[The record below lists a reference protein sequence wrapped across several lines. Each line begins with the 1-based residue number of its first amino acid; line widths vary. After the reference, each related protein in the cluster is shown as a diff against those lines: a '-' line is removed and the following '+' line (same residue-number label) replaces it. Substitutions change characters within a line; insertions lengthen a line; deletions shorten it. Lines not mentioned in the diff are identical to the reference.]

1 MAACVDSAV
10 VVEVRH
16 PLGRIALDVRLD
28 AGHETLA
35 LIGPSGSGKTS
46 VLLSIAGLLE
56 PEWGRVSIAGRPEVD
71 TERSI
76 NMRPEE
82 RRVGMVFQDGA
93 LFPNMSVARNVAY
106 GLYPRP
112 LSRAERKARVAETL
126 GRFRISTLASAKPT
140 SISGGERQR
149 VALARAVATTP
160 DVLLLDEP
168 LSALD
173 SVTKAHVAAELA
185 QWLADLRL
193 PTILVS
199 HDFSDVVG
207 LADRVAVIE
216 EGHIVQA
223 GTTSEVLRAPKSA
236 FVAAFAGINFFSGA
250 ASRRDGCT
258 EVKISDDVLM
268 VSTDTV
274 TGPVGAIV
282 RPWDVTLST
291 EALESSALNSLRGPV
306 IQVAEVGSVVRVTVG
321 SVPPIV
327 AEVTSESAGRL
338 GLVAGRPIIATW
350 KAAATRLVP
359 KNGSGAAA
367 LTAGNQDTG

>member
-1 MAACVDSAV
+1 MTVAAHVDAALTV
-10 VVEVRH
+10 QLRH
-16 PLGRIALDVRLD
+16 KLGRIALDVQLD
-28 AGHETLA
+28 ARRETLA

-46 VLLSIAGLLE
+46 VLLSIAGLLS
-56 PEWGRVSIAGRPEVD
+56 PDWGRISVAGCALVD

-76 NMRPEE
+76 RLRPEE

-93 LFPNMSVARNVAY
+93 LFPNMSVARNVGY

-112 LSRAERKARVAETL
+112 SSRPERKARVAETL
-126 GRFRISTLASAKPT
+126 DRFRISRLASSKPT
-140 SISGGERQR
+140 AISGGERQR

-160 DVLLLDEP
+160 QVLLLDEP

-173 SVTKAHVAAELA
+173 SVTKAHIAAELA

-216 EGHIVQA
+216 EGRIVQS
-223 GTTSEVLRAPKSA
+223 GTTTEVLRAPESA
-236 FVAAFAGINFFSGA
+236 FVAAFAGINFFCGV
-250 ASRRDGCT
+250 ASRHAGLT
-258 EVKISDDVLM
+258 EVKVNDDVQM
-268 VSTDTV
+268 ASTDTV
-274 TGPVGAIV
+274 TGAVGAIV

-291 EALESSALNSLRGPV
+291 EKLESSALNTLHGPI
-306 IQVAEVGSVVRVTVG
+306 IQVTEVGSVVRVTVG
-321 SVPPIV
+321 STPAIV

-338 GLVAGRPIIATW
+338 GLVVGRPIIATW

-359 KNGSGAAA
+359 KGTDSAAPPV
-367 LTAGNQDTG
+367 